1 MHPMT
6 RLTETA
12 ERALGW
18 VTGLVLF
25 AMMALTFVDVCA
37 RYLFNAPIPGA
48 FEITQLLLAVIVFTA
63 LPIVTGREQHV
74 SISLVE
80 QVLNGTA
87 KKVQCVLVSLIGA
100 AGLGYLAWMLWR
112 QGGRLARYGDYTA
125 HLKLPLAPYA
135 FLMAVLCG
143 VSAAILL
150 WLALTYLRRPA
161 RDFERGAT
169 GGTL

>member
-1 MHPMT
+1 MK
-6 RLTETA
+6 RLTEAA

-18 VTGLVLF
+18 VAGLMLF
-25 AMMALTFVDVCA
+25 AMMVLTFIDVGG

-48 FEITQLLLAVIVFTA
+48 FEITQLLLAVVVFTT

-80 QVLNGTA
+80 QTFTGAV

-100 AGLGYLAWMLWR
+100 VGVGYLSVMLWR
-112 QGGRLARYGDYTA
+112 QGERLSRYGDYTA
-125 HLKLPLAPYA
+125 YLELPLAPYA
-135 FLMAVLCG
+135 FLMAVLCA
-143 VSAAILL
+143 VSSAILV
-150 WLALTYLRRPA
+150 WLALRYLRTPA
-161 RDFERGAT
+161 GHFERGPT

>member
-1 MHPMT
+1 MK
-6 RLTETA
+6 RLTAAA

-18 VTGLVLF
+18 VTGLTLF
-25 AMMALTFVDVCA
+25 AMMALTFVDVGG
-37 RYLFNAPIPGA
+37 RYLLDAPIPGA

-80 QVLNGTA
+80 QTFTGAV
-87 KKVQCVLVSLIGA
+87 KKAQCVLVSLTGA
-100 AGLGYLAWMLWR
+100 VAIGYLALMLWR
-112 QGGRLARYGDYTA
+112 QGERLARYGDYTA
-125 HLKLPLAPYA
+125 YLKLPLAPFA

-150 WLALTYLRRPA
+150 WLALGYLRTPA
-161 RDFERGAT
+161 GRFERGPT